1 VVAVLV
7 GTLGAGGALAAKST
21 KRPAATPSFY
31 TLKNKRQKCRV
42 HYTRQTISISVR
54 KHHRTIRYQ
63 QVRCVYTGSR
73 SSNGAAPSFPTNL
86 PTAAISVTVIPA
98 ANDSNFSISA
108 EQTLNVAGDG
118 VLAGNAGSDLIVTLV
133 SATMHGKLTLNR
145 NGTFRYVPASGF
157 SGVDEFTYKT
167 TNSSGESSTPA
178 TVTIHVLPVAA
189 AVAAY
194 TLPASGTI
202 SVDPPG
208 VLLGDTGSGLTAKL
222 VSGPNSGTLTLNGD
236 GSFSYTAT
244 PSFYGSDSFTYE
256 AVDSSGQAS
265 SPVSVTID
273 VGVQPPSVVGETFSG
288 AVGNT
293 ALQVGGSRG
302 GGPEV
307 YQGSSNALAGD
318 SDPDGGTLSTTAA
331 TITTAQGGT
340 VTLAV
345 DGSFTYE
352 PPVGLDS
359 TDSFSYQVD
368 TSEGASAQAIATI
381 DFTARVWYVN
391 SSATLNGNGGAE
403 SPFNSLASAV
413 LAAGSGDVIFLFGG
427 SYTGGVTLGANQT
440 LVGQSAGL
448 TVDSEDL
455 LDPSGASDPVI
466 TAASGPVVT
475 LGEAD
480 TLSGVSVVGTGS
492 ATAVSATVND
502 FTLDSDVSITAAG
515 GDALDIEGGDG
526 GLATV
531 AAPITAS
538 GGHSVAIHNRTGGTV
553 ALSGPI
559 TDTGAGVAVQGDTGA
574 TINFSGTIYADTGAS
589 AAFTATGGGTVT
601 ATKPNSTLVTTTAR
615 ALDVEGGSLIGPAG
629 LTFESISA
637 GNTGLHPSEGIV
649 IADTGTAGGL
659 SVLGDGNTQNSGG
672 TIDGATGSAGVS
684 LSNTGAVSLNDMD
697 VTASVGDGIDASV
710 AASLTVTYSQI
721 LASGGD
727 GILEDGAAT
736 RQAQSFDLSNDTLTG
751 GHGTAISLS
760 YAGGAAGSIDYD
772 DIGTS
777 GTPGSGSATG
787 DGIDLTSDGG
797 SASVGADISDNH
809 LYGIASG
816 TGILIT
822 TPGVIATPGG
832 GALQLTLESN
842 VVAMGSGSTH
852 NGVTITAGT
861 FGYPSDNICVN
872 PTANAVT
879 TAPTGAANG
888 IELDQLDPASRFG
901 IQSYGGAAGDLSGP
915 SGVAAFVASSNTLSG
930 SSGGQPAFATQPSGL
945 TSGDGFA
952 PCTANTY

>member
-1 VVAVLV
+1 M
-7 GTLGAGGALAAKST
+7 AAKST

-63 QVRCVYTGSR
+63 QVRCVYTGSG

-118 VLAGNAGSDLIVTLV
+118 VLASNAGSDLIVTLV

-194 TLPASGTI
+194 TLPASGTL

-208 VLLGDTGSGLTAKL
+208 VLLGDTGSGLTTKL

-244 PSFYGSDSFTYE
+244 PGFYGSDSFTYE

-265 SPVSVTID
+265 TPVSVTID

-352 PPVGLDS
+352 PSVGLDS

-455 LDPSGASDPVI
+455 LAPSGASNPVI

-538 GGHSVAIHNRTGGTV
+538 GGHSVAIHNRTGG
-553 ALSGPI
+553 
-559 TDTGAGVAVQGDTGA
+559 
-574 TINFSGTIYADTGAS
+574 
-589 AAFTATGGGTVT
+589 
-601 ATKPNSTLVTTTAR
+601 
-615 ALDVEGGSLIGPAG
+615 DV
-629 LTFESISA
+629 
-637 GNTGLHPSEGIV
+637 
-649 IADTGTAGGL
+649 
-659 SVLGDGNTQNSGG
+659 
-672 TIDGATGSAGVS
+672 
-684 LSNTGAVSLNDMD
+684 
-697 VTASVGDGIDASV
+697 
-710 AASLTVTYSQI
+710 
-721 LASGGD
+721 
-727 GILEDGAAT
+727 
-736 RQAQSFDLSNDTLTG
+736 
-751 GHGTAISLS
+751 
-760 YAGGAAGSIDYD
+760 
-772 DIGTS
+772 GTS

-809 LYGIASG
+809 LYGLASG
-816 TGILIT
+816 TGILVT

-832 GALQLTLESN
+832 GALQLTLGSN

-861 FGYPSDNICVN
+861 FGYPSDDICVN

-879 TAPTGAANG
+879 TAPTGSANG

-901 IQSYGGAAGDLSGP
+901 IQSYGGGAGDLSGP

-930 SSGGQPAFATQPSGL
+930 SSGGHPAFATQPNGL

-952 PCTANTY
+952 GCTANTY